1 MRVILFIFYFY
12 LFFIYVYFYLFIYL
26 FFTHVH
32 FKISNLSD
40 SVDSSIETSYIY
52 LFI

>member
-1 MRVILFIFYFY
+1 MRVILFIFIFIYFY
-12 LFFIYVYFYLFIYL
+12 FF

-32 FKISNLSD
+32 FKISTLSD